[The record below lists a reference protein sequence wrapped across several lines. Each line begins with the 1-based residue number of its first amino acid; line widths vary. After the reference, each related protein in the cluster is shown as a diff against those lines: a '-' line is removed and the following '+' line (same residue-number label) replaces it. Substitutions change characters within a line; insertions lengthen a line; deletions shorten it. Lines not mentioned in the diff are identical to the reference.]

1 MWICVEKCQRLL
13 CDSRVFSVITCRVN
27 FIHAGELL
35 RVGLSTL
42 PGCKIKDSK
51 RSVSADLK
59 TLKDSGVTDLF
70 VFSTEA
76 ELAT

>member
-1 MWICVEKCQRLL
+1 M
-13 CDSRVFSVITCRVN
+13 SRSVSACFAIPAYFPSCRVN
-27 FIHAGELL
+27 FIHTGELL

>member
-1 MWICVEKCQRLL
+1 MRFPRAFTFPRRI
-13 CDSRVFSVITCRVN
+13 N
-27 FIHAGELL
+27 FIHAGELI
-35 RVGLSTL
+35 RIGLSTL

-59 TLKDSGVTDLF
+59 TLKENSVTDLF

>member
-1 MWICVEKCQRLL
+1 M
-13 CDSRVFSVITCRVN
+13 SRCISACFAIPAYFPSSCRVN